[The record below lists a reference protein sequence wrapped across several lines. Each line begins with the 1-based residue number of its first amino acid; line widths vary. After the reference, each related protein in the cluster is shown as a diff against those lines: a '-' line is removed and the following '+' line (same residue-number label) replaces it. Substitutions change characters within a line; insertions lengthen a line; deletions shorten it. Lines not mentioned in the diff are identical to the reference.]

1 MLNRISVALLLLL
14 LAGCA
19 RNREAPTVKEV
30 PVVVATAHA
39 SRQAVDRNLR
49 LVAEFR
55 PYREIDLMAKVSGYV
70 KQINVDLGDRVS
82 TGQVLATLEV
92 PEMADDASRAG
103 ATLRRSDAEV
113 LRARQDVKRAES
125 ASQLA
130 QLNADRLFNVARQ
143 RPGLLAQQEIDS
155 ANARALE
162 AAAQLSGAKAALTAS
177 EQGVQV
183 FKAEQSRVNTLMNY
197 TRVTAPFA
205 GVISRRYAEIGAMV
219 QAGTSSQTNV
229 MPVVRL
235 AQDSVLR
242 LELPIPESAVAL
254 VKVGFPVR
262 IAVPSLG
269 REINAQINRYSSQ
282 LQMST
287 RTMMAQV
294 DVQNPGFAIKPGMF
308 AEVTIRL
315 ESKPDAIVLPL
326 MALDGAGE
334 TRQAMRI
341 SKDGVLKTETL
352 KIGSETAEVAEVLSG
367 VAEGDLFVLSGR
379 GQLKAGTKVT
389 PHLAGAS
396 K

>member
-1 MLNRISVALLLLL
+1 MFNRIVVAALLVMLG
-14 LAGCA
+14 GCA
-19 RNREAPTVKEV
+19 RNREAPVVTAA
-30 PVVVATAHA
+30 PVVVAAARAT
-39 SRQAVDRNLR
+39 RQAVDRSLR
-49 LVAEFR
+49 LVAEFH

-70 KQINVDLGDRVS
+70 KQINVDLGDRVA

-92 PEMADDASRAG
+92 PEMGDDVSRAG
-103 ATLRRSDAEV
+103 ATLRRSDADV
-113 LRARQDVKRAES
+113 LRARQEVKRAES

-130 QLNADRLFNVARQ
+130 QLNADRLINVARQ

-162 AAAQLSGAKAALTAS
+162 AAAQLSGTKAALTSA

-183 FKAEQSRVNTLMNY
+183 YQAEQSRVNTLMNY

-242 LELPIPESAVAL
+242 LELPIPESAVDL

-262 IAVPSLG
+262 IAVPTLG
-269 REINAQINRYSSQ
+269 REITARINRYSSQ
-282 LQMST
+282 VQVST

-294 DVQNPGFAIKPGMF
+294 DVQNPGYSIKPGMF
-308 AEVTIRL
+308 AEVTIQL
-315 ESKPDAIVLPL
+315 ESKPDAVVLPL
-326 MALDGAGE
+326 LALDGAGE

-341 SKDGVLKTETL
+341 SKEGVLKAETL
-352 KIGSETAEVAEVLSG
+352 RIGAETPDMAEVLEG

-379 GQLKAGTKVT
+379 GQLKPGAKVT
-389 PHLAGAS
+389 PHFSGAA

>member
-1 MLNRISVALLLLL
+1 MPSRIVLAVLFVW

-19 RNREAPTVKEV
+19 HKPDAQQVKNAP
-30 PVVVATAHA
+30 PVVAAVRAT
-39 SRQAVDRNLR
+39 RQTVERTLR

-70 KQINVDLGDRVS
+70 KQITVDMGDRVS
-82 TGQVLATLEV
+82 TGQVLATLEI
-92 PEMADDASRAG
+92 PEMGDDLARAS

-113 LRARQDVKRAES
+113 ARARQEVKRAES

-130 QLNADRLFNVARQ
+130 QLNADRLTNVAKL
-143 RPGLLAQQEIDS
+143 RPGLLAQQEID
-155 ANARALE
+155 AAKARALE
-162 AAAQLSGAKAALTAS
+162 AGAQLSGAGSALAAA

-183 FKAEQSRVNTLMNY
+183 FRAEESRVNTLFNY

-205 GVISRRYAEIGAMV
+205 GVISRRYAEVGSMV

-229 MPVVRL
+229 LPIVRL

-254 VKVGFPVR
+254 VKVGFPVQ
-262 IAVPSLG
+262 IAIPTLG
-269 REINAQINRYSSQ
+269 REITAKINRYSSQ
-282 LQMST
+282 LQIST

-294 DVQNPGFAIKPGMF
+294 DVDNPGFAIKPGMF

-315 ESKPDAIVLPL
+315 ESTPNAIVIPL
-326 MALDGAGE
+326 MALDGTGE
-334 TRQAMRI
+334 KRQAMRI
-341 SKDGVLKTETL
+341 TKDGVLKTETL
-352 KIGSETAEVAEVLSG
+352 RIGSETSEAAETLGG
-367 VAEGDLFVLSGR
+367 VEEGDLFVLSGR
-379 GQLKAGTKVT
+379 AQLKAGSIVT
-389 PHLAGAS
+389 PHLSGAV